1 MLQQLPPIL
10 AAAWSASQP
19 WPVTVTRD
27 PLHYRP
33 LEEMAKIRQQQQ
45 STDNNLLLLPQ
56 SPVDLLDELTT
67 SSSLITIDVDN
78 PFLRTAIGLLYLSR
92 QGFVDECHS
101 LVTPLSWAD
110 ATAVGFGPPD
120 PSTDAEVTAT
130 YAHCLVH
137 RWEGSHVA
145 IRKEME
151 SLLGISDAPSSET
164 VQTIKEPLSS
174 EAIEAGR
181 TWFEEWIKSDLPDGG
196 WEPRALNE
204 LCKTLE
210 GLRNPDDPMA
220 EFGSRAAQLE
230 CDVLIQYCL
239 EKAGYVVPEPQS
251 RTKTNAPQAKDTTIC
266 DEDRDTALRAAGRVS
281 SAHSNAFQQNGIII
295 IRNAL
300 IDGPETVSS
309 AAVACRLMGAPAC
322 RNFEQDD
329 GSPSAYVYYT
339 DQTETVGEFD
349 LAPGDLLVSS
359 FERISSHQASLVTWK
374 GAYVACSAED
384 NNAVYR
390 DTLFGTRGET
400 PT

>member
-1 MLQQLPPIL
+1 M
-10 AAAWSASQP
+10 
-19 WPVTVTRD
+19 
-27 PLHYRP
+27 
-33 LEEMAKIRQQQQ
+33 
-45 STDNNLLLLPQ
+45 
-56 SPVDLLDELTT
+56 
-67 SSSLITIDVDN
+67 
-78 PFLRTAIGLLYLSR
+78 PFP
-92 QGFVDECHS
+92 
-101 LVTPLSWAD
+101 TPLSWAD
-110 ATAVGFGPPD
+110 TTAVGFGPPD

-137 RWEGSHVA
+137 RWEGSHVGELNMVGYSNANFWGKATVRRAEKAPASLVPYEA

-210 GLRNPDDPMA
+210 GLRNPDDPKA

-281 SAHSNAFQQNGIII
+281 SAHSNSFQQNGIII

-339 DQTETVGEFD
+339 DQPETVGEFD
-349 LAPGDLLVSS
+349 LSPGDLLVSS
-359 FERISSHQASLVTWK
+359 FERISSHQASLVTWQ

-390 DTLFGTRGET
+390 DILFGTRGET
-400 PT
+400 PTTVIQWSKGTIF